1 MQDRNDTICAP
12 ITPMQAAAVGVIRI
26 SGPDAFAAARTLF
39 SRPDSIRHG
48 RAVYGALRD
57 AAGAPLDDCVLTAF
71 AGPRSYTGEDVVELS
86 CHGSPTVLRLALR
99 ALGRLGVRMAQPG
112 EFTRRAF
119 VNGKLDLTRAEA
131 IMELI
136 EADTRRE
143 AAAAGAHLRGS
154 TARRIE
160 ALRDRLLTIAASISA
175 YVDFPDDE
183 IEQTDADGLDVELG
197 GIEAEARLLLRGY
210 DAGRLVKEGV
220 RTAIAGRTNAG
231 KSSLMNLLSGGEHSI
246 VTDAPGT
253 TRDIVERQVSAGGVK
268 LILQDTAGLRRARA
282 EAEKIGVARSLD
294 AVDAAALVLCV
305 FDCSRPLH
313 ADDRLLTERT
323 ADKDRIAVLNK
334 CDLPVKIDLKYIQDN
349 FKHIVY
355 TSALRGTGMDEL
367 GACIAR
373 MYLHGAPADADLL
386 FSERQFGCLERMA
399 AAVESARRALRAGV
413 TLDAV
418 GVLIDDAI
426 ASAGEI
432 TGANVSE
439 DTVRRIFERFCVGK

>member
-1 MQDRNDTICAP
+1 MQT
-12 ITPMQAAAVGVIRI
+12 TTVAAVSTPRGKGGVAMLRV
-26 SGPDAFAAARTLF
+26 SGPDARAVLARVF
-39 SRPDSIRHG
+39 RSRGDVPLRP
-48 RAVYGALRD
+48 RTAVYGSFY
-57 AAGAPLDDCVLTAF
+57 DDGGVFDDGIAVF
-71 AGPRSYTGEDVVELS
+71 YASPASYTGEDTAELC
-86 CHGSPTVLRLALR
+86 CHGGLLVTERLLAAVLA
-99 ALGRLGVRMAQPG
+99 AGAQPAGPG

-183 IEQTDADGLDVELG
+183 IEQTDADGLDAELG

-220 RTAIAGRTNAG
+220 RPAIAGRTNAG

-282 EAEKIGVARSLD
+282 EAEKIGVARSLE

>member
-1 MQDRNDTICAP
+1 MQEKSDTICAP

-26 SGPDAFAAARTLF
+26 SGPDAFAAARALF
-39 SRPDSIRHG
+39 SKPERIRHG
-48 RAVYGALRD
+48 QAVYGELR
-57 AAGAPLDDCVLTAF
+57 GADGGVLDTCVLTAF
-71 AGPRSYTGEDVVELS
+71 AAPRSYTGEDVVELS

-99 ALGRLGVRMAQPG
+99 ALGGLGVRMAQPG

-119 VNGKLDLTRAEA
+119 VNGKLDLTQAEA
-131 IMELI
+131 VMELI
-136 EADTRRE
+136 EADSRRE
-143 AAAAGAHLRGS
+143 AAAAGAHLQGS
-154 TARRIE
+154 TARKIE
-160 ALRDRLLTIAASISA
+160 ALRDRLLTIAAAISA

-183 IEQTDADGLDVELG
+183 IEQTGAAELEAQLR
-197 GIEAEARLLLRGY
+197 GIEEQARELLRGY
-210 DAGRLVKEGV
+210 DAGRIVRDGV
-220 RTAIAGRTNAG
+220 RTVIAGRTNAG
-231 KSSLMNLLSGGEHSI
+231 KSSLMNLLAGGEYSI
-246 VTDAPGT
+246 VTGAPGT

-294 AVDAAALVLCV
+294 AACAAALVLCV

-323 ADKDRIAVLNK
+323 EGKDRIAVLNK
-334 CDLPVKIDLKYIQDN
+334 SDLPVRTDLEYIQAH

-355 TSALRGTGMDEL
+355 TSALQGTGLDEL

-373 MYLHGAPADADLL
+373 LYLSGAPADADLL
-386 FSERQFGCLERMA
+386 FSERQFGCLDRMA
-399 AAVESARRALRAGV
+399 AALESARGALRAGV

-426 ASAGEI
+426 ACAGEI

-439 DTVRRIFERFCVGK
+439 DTVRRIFDRFCVGK